1 MKIGAINNLNFG
13 LKKVQNNNENKK
25 KAAIIGSGVLGGT
38 LAVSDAISEL
48 TTFEFPKSDTFERNN
63 KDFDKRMADLENLMK
78 QDEKDFEKSLDECFP
93 KVEKN
98 ADVVIKDIK
107 KGIKKR
113 PR

>member
-13 LKKVQNNNENKK
+13 TKSVQNNNENKK
-25 KAAIIGSGVLGGT
+25 KAAVIGCGALGGT
-38 LAVSDAISEL
+38 LVALDFLSEL
-48 TTFEFPKSDTFERNN
+48 APFDFNTSDTFEKNN

-107 KGIKKR
+107 KA
-113 PR
+113 